1 MKILV
6 IIRAVVD
13 NNTMPQISL
22 DTQQIDTRA
31 LKISI
36 NSYDERAV
44 EAAVKLKRQL
54 ADTSTMSGTISV
66 LAIGS
71 NTETILRASLARG
84 ADDAF
89 QVNCPPADDDLSL
102 ARIIE
107 FCIKHRQIATPDLI
121 LLGHQSTDTDTL
133 FLAPMLAQL
142 LDYSLATDIYKI
154 IIGDTINFVFNNGDT
169 GVLEHQMVLSVSH
182 MINTPS
188 FLKLPDIIAAKKKPL
203 NIIEIPTEHY
213 QQLADDLLSIEKV
226 HYPDNKRDCKFI
238 QYDELLSLL
247 KLHQQENGN
256 G

>member
-22 DTQQIDTRA
+22 DTQQIDTRY

-44 EAAVKLKRQL
+44 EEAVKLKRQL
-54 ADTSTMSGTISV
+54 ADGTTVSV
-66 LAIGS
+66 LAIGN
-71 NTETILRASLARG
+71 NTETILRNSLARG
-84 ADDAF
+84 ADEAF
-89 QVNCPPADDDLSL
+89 QVHCPPADDDLSL
-102 ARIIE
+102 ARIIQ
-107 FCIKHRQIATPDLI
+107 FCIKHHQIVAPDLI
-121 LLGHQSTDTDTL
+121 LLGYQSTDTDTL
-133 FLAPMLAQL
+133 FLAPMLANL

-154 IIGDTINFVFNNGDT
+154 IIGDKINFVFNNGDT
-169 GVLEHQMVLSVSH
+169 GILENQMVLSVSH
-182 MINTPS
+182 TINTPS

-203 NIIEIPTEHY
+203 NIIDITTEHY
-213 QQLADDLLSIEKV
+213 QQLTDDLLSIKKV
-226 HYPDNKRDCKFI
+226 QYPNNKRDCKFI

-247 KLHQQENGN
+247 KLQQQENCN